1 MTAIVTGKRD
11 DQYLVD
17 FGDGT
22 GSIYDP
28 DGDIH
33 VPAERRGYVGR
44 SGRALHGYAVPACIR
59 TARLAAGCVSAAP

>member
-1 MTAIVTGKRD
+1 MTAKITGKRGD
-11 DQYLVD
+11 RYLVD
-17 FGDGT
+17 FGEGT

-44 SGRALHGYAVPACIR
+44 SGLLGGPRYTSTNGGADAHRPEHSP
-59 TARLAAGCVSAAP
+59 GCS